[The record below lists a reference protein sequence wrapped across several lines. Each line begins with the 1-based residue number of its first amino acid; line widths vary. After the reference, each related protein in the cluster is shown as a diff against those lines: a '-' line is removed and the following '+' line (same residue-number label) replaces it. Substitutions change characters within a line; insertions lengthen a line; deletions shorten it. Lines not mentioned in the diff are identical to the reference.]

1 MQSATIEVKAII
13 DISKLPFV
21 MPEKVREF
29 LQGLLTKVDDEGG
42 YKCQIL
48 LPEPIED
55 GSFLSFVILEP
66 IEINAWEIRR
76 IDLYEVT
83 KQGQSTKLVGRIDGE
98 HECFSDI
105 ACELDL
111 EELANKWQSAMLND
125 ITNNSISDLR
135 YFTRQHIDLLNSTG
149 HEVITR
155 YTEQLPDVGYEVQA
169 QEKVGR
175 LR

>member
-13 DISKLPFV
+13 DTSKLPFV

-29 LQGLLTKVDDEGG
+29 LQGLLTKVDNEEG

-55 GSFLSFVILEP
+55 GSYLSFVIFEP
-66 IEINAWEIRR
+66 IEINVWNIRR

-83 KQGQSTKLVGRIDGE
+83 KQGQSTKLVGRIYGE

-105 ACELDL
+105 ACELNL
-111 EELANKWQSAMLND
+111 EELAYKWQSTMLND
-125 ITNNSISDLR
+125 IANNCISDVR
-135 YFTRQHIDLLNSTG
+135 FFTKHHLALLQSTG
-149 HEVITR
+149 HEVIGR
-155 YTEQLPDVGYEVQA
+155 YEAQLPEVGYEVQA
-169 QEKVGR
+169 QEKEGR

>member
-13 DISKLPFV
+13 DTSKLPFV
-21 MPEKVREF
+21 MPEKVKEF

-55 GSFLSFVILEP
+55 GSYLSFVIFEP
-66 IEINAWEIRR
+66 VEINVWKIRR

-98 HECFSDI
+98 HACFSVI

-111 EELANKWQSAMLND
+111 EELAYKWQLTMLND
-125 ITNNSISDLR
+125 ITNNNITDLR
-135 YFTRQHIDLLNSTG
+135 YFTRQHIALLNSTV

-155 YTEQLPDVGYEVQA
+155 YAEQFPDVGYEVQA

>member
-13 DISKLPFV
+13 DTSKLPFV
-21 MPEKVREF
+21 MPEKVKEF

-55 GSFLSFVILEP
+55 GSYLSFVIFEP
-66 IEINAWEIRR
+66 IEINVWKIRR

-83 KQGQSTKLVGRIDGE
+83 KEGQSTKLVGHIDGE
-98 HECFSDI
+98 HACFSDVQS
-105 ACELDL
+105 ELNI
-111 EELANKWQSAMLND
+111 EELAYKWQSAMLND
-125 ITNNSISDLR
+125 IANNCISDVRFFTKQHLR
-135 YFTRQHIDLLNSTG
+135 LLQQSG
-149 HEVITR
+149 HEIITR
-155 YTEQLPDVGYEVQA
+155 YEEQLPEIGYEEQVK
-169 QEKVGR
+169 EKVGR